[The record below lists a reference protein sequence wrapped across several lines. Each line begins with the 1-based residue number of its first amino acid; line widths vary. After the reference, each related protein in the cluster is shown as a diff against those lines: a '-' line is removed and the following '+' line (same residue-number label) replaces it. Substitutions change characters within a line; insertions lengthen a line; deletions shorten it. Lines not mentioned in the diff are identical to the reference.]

1 MQLVRDKSIPS
12 VIGHL
17 LQESA
22 RLRVMNEH
30 ASRGVTLTNLG
41 RDTFMAS
48 KKNQTVMEK
57 TSTVKDF
64 LFQSLEL

>member
-12 VIGHL
+12 MLAHL

-22 RLRVMNEH
+22 KLQVMNEH
-30 ASRGVTLTNLG
+30 ASRGITLTNLG

-48 KKNQTVMEK
+48 KKQQGVIEK